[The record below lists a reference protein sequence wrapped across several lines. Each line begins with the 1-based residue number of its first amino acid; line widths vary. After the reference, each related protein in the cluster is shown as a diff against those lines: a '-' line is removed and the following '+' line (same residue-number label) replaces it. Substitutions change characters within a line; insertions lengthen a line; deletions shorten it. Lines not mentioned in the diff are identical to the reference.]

1 MKTSSLEVTKLLDK
15 LYNLRGNDSVVLK
28 EMESARKLAET
39 TKDRTT
45 EQKGALQEKIAGL
58 QNDSKELNEQGK
70 ELIDVLSGIDKK
82 KFETVIDRLSINFDP
97 EALTKKLNEKLPETI
112 ESVNNEIAR
121 SEEELVKV
129 EEEMNSA
136 ITEIEELGIRKDT
149 AMANQEKLNEYFD
162 LALSGNINITRD
174 SITALLEQFEF
185 SEEETREAA
194 KILMFPEDA
203 LFDYDKRL
211 KESEKKS
218 ISEVMKEAK
227 SQEEEKPVEKV
238 EKVEIEPVVV
248 PEEEKVE
255 VAPAPEQEPAPV
267 VEEAKFD
274 REDLIDLFNEI
285 GLDYLD
291 YTTRDLEEILSHF
304 NEKVIRRNVAI
315 FKNNDLSL
323 DVFVDH
329 LNLLYDKELEAK
341 VDRLLRIGKSA
352 LDIYLNPTVLT
363 KYDYR
368 NLDKAI
374 ILLQN
379 SGLDPKKVPLMAY

>member
-1 MKTSSLEVTKLLDK
+1 MKTSQVEVNKLLDK
-15 LYNLRGNDSVVLK
+15 LYNLRGSDSVVLK
-28 EMESARKLAET
+28 EMESERIASEATR
-39 TKDRTT
+39 DRTT
-45 EQKGALQEKIAGL
+45 EEKSALQDKIAEL

-70 ELIDVLSGIDKK
+70 KLIEVLNGIDKK
-82 KFETVIDRLSINFDP
+82 AYETVIDRLEINFDP
-97 EALTKKLNEKLPETI
+97 EALTEKLNDKLPVTI
-112 ESVNNEIAR
+112 EKVNDEIAR

-174 SITALLEQFEF
+174 SITSLLEQFEF

-211 KESEKKS
+211 KDSEKKS
-218 ISEVMKEAK
+218 IGEVMQEAK
-227 SQEEEKPVEKV
+227 SQEEVAPIVEKTEPKTVEPVVEKEEVAPVIEKVPEKV
-238 EKVEIEPVVV
+238 E
-248 PEEEKVE
+248 EK
-255 VAPAPEQEPAPV
+255 
-267 VEEAKFD
+267 KFD

-291 YTTRDLEEILSHF
+291 YTTRDLEEILEHF

-315 FKNNDLSL
+315 FKNNDLNV